1 MEKEQQHGQ
10 MAEYM
15 MDNTKWINSMV
26 LVHFAGQMIENIK
39 AIGKMAASMV
49 EDNIQF
55 LMEKQ
60 KQDNG
65 QKEKGLN
72 GFSKPVKTQ
81 VNRFLIDYINSV

>member
-1 MEKEQQHGQ
+1 

-49 EDNIQF
+49 EDNI
-55 LMEKQ
+55 
-60 KQDNG
+60 
-65 QKEKGLN
+65 
-72 GFSKPVKTQ
+72 
-81 VNRFLIDYINSV
+81 